1 MQGVQALT
9 GQGMSEQGAWA
20 VIDRTM
26 SVQASTMTA
35 TDIFWISAIMFLA
48 LNALVWLT
56 KPKKSALQV
65 DTSGAH

>member
-1 MQGVQALT
+1 VQGVQALT

-26 SVQASTMTA
+26 SVQASTMAA
-35 TDIFWISAIMFLA
+35 TDIFWISAMR
-48 LNALVWLT
+48 
-56 KPKKSALQV
+56 V